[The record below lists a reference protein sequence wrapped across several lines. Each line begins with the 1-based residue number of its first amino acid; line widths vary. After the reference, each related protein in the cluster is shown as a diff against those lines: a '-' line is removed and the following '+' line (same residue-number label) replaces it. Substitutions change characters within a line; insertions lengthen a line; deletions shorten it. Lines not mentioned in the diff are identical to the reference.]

1 MRQHWMH
8 NLPRAAIAVIAVAT
22 LASLLVIAFDQN
34 DIPAHTIAAAQARSN
49 GDRSGERTALEAL
62 HSTDPAQVD
71 VIEKLA
77 VIARGQGRWL
87 DAAAAWAQVA
97 QLNPLHAGAQFEQ
110 AKNLAAAGR
119 FVDVAQLLSAARFTS
134 APDAQVLLIRAQL
147 AIGKETEAK
156 LAHRAL
162 LLAFPQELNAV
173 LLSADFH
180 ALNGDYALAQKG
192 YSALLDSPGVAA
204 AARLGLI
211 QTNIRLGHRYVAIK
225 LLNGFPDDPSD
236 GFQLL
241 MARAEIWQQLGQIDQ
256 AIETMEGL
264 LAQTG
269 PILDVLIP
277 MAELYAAQTKVSSIE
292 KLFVEI
298 EGTTAPDIAARHY
311 LQAILAYLCDDAST
325 AQLRLEWAGSYYGQ
339 RALFVWMQFDTDL
352 ALGDVIAARA
362 FVDNKY
368 VQDLSLF
375 NELQSRLLAGRL
387 IIEASSAAGRGA
399 SEIARDFA
407 TLALRLQP
415 DDLTAQVVL
424 SRAAL
429 VARDYEAAAAAAMRG
444 VDNPST
450 RASAL
455 EVLGRVALA
464 QQRPDEAIIFFMKLA
479 EINATESI
487 GYYWLGIAYFQQH
500 KNKRAITALTTA
512 LELDNSVRI
521 AAALLDVLLVG
532 GELNQAESL
541 ARRYIGA
548 AEGSDR
554 SLGWAWLGGVERAR
568 GNAGLSIN
576 AYQQA
581 LLEAPDRLPLM
592 LLTAD
597 LLTHEAR
604 FDDALALLENAA
616 ARHPSNRIVEF
627 KQAYALQLAGSV
639 DLAKTRY
646 QALLRNDPDWALP
659 MLNLSEI
666 VAQQAANPEYAL
678 VLATRV
684 TALSPDWLAG
694 HWNLAQRAQES
705 GRLSLARASAA
716 TVIRMDPEHAGA
728 IAILDATAEFG

>member
-1 MRQHWMH
+1 M
-8 NLPRAAIAVIAVAT
+8 VSIAVAT

-34 DIPAHTIAAAQARSN
+34 DIPTHTIESAQARSN

-62 HSTDPAQVD
+62 HSSDPAQVD

-110 AKNLAAAGR
+110 ARNLAAAGR
-119 FVDVAQLLSAARFTS
+119 FADVAQLLSAARFTAAS
-134 APDAQVLLIRAQL
+134 DAQVLLIRAQL

-162 LLAFPQELNAV
+162 LLAFPQELNTM

-180 ALNGDYALAQKG
+180 ALNGDYALAQKA

-225 LLNGFPDDPSD
+225 LLNDFPEDPTD

-298 EGTTAPDIAARHY
+298 EGTTAPAIAARHY

-368 VQDLSLF
+368 LQDLSLF

-399 SEIARDFA
+399 AEIARDFA

-464 QQRPDEAIIFFMKLA
+464 QQRPAEAIIFFMKLA

-548 AEGSDR
+548 AEGSAR
-554 SLGWAWLGGVERAR
+554 SLGWAWLGGVARAR

-728 IAILDATAEFG
+728 IAILYATAEFG

>member
-1 MRQHWMH
+1 M
-8 NLPRAAIAVIAVAT
+8 VSIAVAT

-34 DIPAHTIAAAQARSN
+34 DIPTHTIEAAQARSN

-62 HSTDPAQVD
+62 HSSDPAQVD

-110 AKNLAAAGR
+110 ARNLAAAGR
-119 FVDVAQLLSAARFTS
+119 FADVAQLLSAARFTAAS
-134 APDAQVLLIRAQL
+134 DAQVLLIRAQL

-162 LLAFPQELNAV
+162 LLAFPQELNTM

-180 ALNGDYALAQKG
+180 ALNGDYALAQKA

-225 LLNGFPDDPSD
+225 LLNDFPEDPTD

-298 EGTTAPDIAARHY
+298 EGTTAPAIAARHY

-368 VQDLSLF
+368 LQDLSLF

-548 AEGSDR
+548 AEGSAR
-554 SLGWAWLGGVERAR
+554 SLGWAWLGGVARAR

-728 IAILDATAEFG
+728 IAILYATAEFG